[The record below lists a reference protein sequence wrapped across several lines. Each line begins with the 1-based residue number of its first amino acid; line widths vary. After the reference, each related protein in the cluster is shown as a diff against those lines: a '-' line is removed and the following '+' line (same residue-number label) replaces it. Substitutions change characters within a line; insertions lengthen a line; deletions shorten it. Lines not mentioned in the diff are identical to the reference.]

1 MRRKIIFSLVS
12 LVPAALAGAE
22 VPDTLRN
29 YISIDGVTVYA
40 NRQADHKMHIPQAV
54 HIIGEDRIAQINAQT
69 SADML
74 SADGMITVQKSQQ
87 GGGSPVIRGFES
99 SRVLLVVDGIRL
111 NNLIY
116 RGGHLQNVL
125 SVNPSILERAEIL
138 YGPASVPYGSDAL
151 GGVVAFKTRDPRL
164 SDSSKVL
171 FSGSAFSRYGSVNDE
186 STWHLDFNIGGEK
199 FASYTSLTYGRF
211 GDLRSG
217 RNDNPFMKKDDGYIH
232 RLYKVERADGKDVLI
247 PNTRLWHQP
256 GSGYHQYDLMQ
267 KFLFRPTQDV
277 SHLLNFQ
284 FSNTGDV
291 PRYDRLTDMKGSKP
305 KFAEWYYGPQTRLLA
320 AYTLDMRNSLGA
332 DEATFTLAYQNIKE
346 SRNNRKLNDVWL
358 GTRKENVNIV
368 SLNTDWMKAIG
379 DHSIH
384 AGIDGSLQFLK
395 STAYRTDVDNGERK
409 SLDTRYPDGHNHMHN
424 IDLYV
429 SHFWNITPKL
439 IFSDG
444 LRVGYSTLS
453 STFVS
458 DEFFPFLSREIGTVH
473 QNNATYSLSAGIT
486 YNPTNQWKL
495 AFLLSTGYRVPNI
508 DDIGKVFDSQPGMVV
523 VPNPSIKPEKTINAD
538 INIAHLKSDRLQWE
552 MSMFGTYL
560 FDAIALAPATLGGK
574 EQIEYDGEMSDV
586 FSNRNNRLAYVVGA
600 STSLKVQIIRNL
612 SANATL
618 TYTYGNIIGRHGEE
632 DMPMDH
638 IAPLYGRVGLT
649 FESDNRRILVKCY
662 SLFNGHK
669 PLSRYNLNGEDNI
682 GYATVKGLDGEGL
695 PAWFTLNLKA
705 SYRPNSNVMLQGGIE
720 NILDTEYR
728 TFASGINAP
737 GRNFYA
743 AVRVEF

>member
-164 SDSSKVL
+164 SDSSNVL

-217 RNDNPFMKKDDGYIH
+217 RNDNPFMKKDDSYIH

-409 SLDTRYPDGHNHMHN
+409 SLDTRSPDGHNHMHN

-444 LRVGYSTLS
+444 LRVGYSPLS

-458 DEFFPFLSREIGTVH
+458 DEFFPFLSRMDFIQIGFLH
-473 QNNATYSLSAGIT
+473 QPHGFCLRIIMER
-486 YNPTNQWKL
+486 L
-495 AFLLSTGYRVPNI
+495 RLFML
-508 DDIGKVFDSQPGMVV
+508 KV
-523 VPNPSIKPEKTINAD
+523 
-538 INIAHLKSDRLQWE
+538 KSR
-552 MSMFGTYL
+552 S
-560 FDAIALAPATLGGK
+560 
-574 EQIEYDGEMSDV
+574 V
-586 FSNRNNRLAYVVGA
+586 
-600 STSLKVQIIRNL
+600 SLKLIADFVRTGQFLII
-612 SANATL
+612 
-618 TYTYGNIIGRHGEE
+618 IKE
-632 DMPMDH
+632 
-638 IAPLYGRVGLT
+638 
-649 FESDNRRILVKCY
+649 
-662 SLFNGHK
+662 
-669 PLSRYNLNGEDNI
+669 
-682 GYATVKGLDGEGL
+682 
-695 PAWFTLNLKA
+695 
-705 SYRPNSNVMLQGGIE
+705 
-720 NILDTEYR
+720 
-728 TFASGINAP
+728 
-737 GRNFYA
+737 
-743 AVRVEF
+743 

>member
-12 LVPAALAGAE
+12 LVPAALFGAE

-40 NRQADHKMHIPQAV
+40 NRQEDHKMHIPQAV
-54 HIIGEDRIAQINAQT
+54 HVIGEDRIARINAQT

-217 RNDNPFMKKDDGYIH
+217 RNDNPFMKKDDSYIH

-284 FSNTGDV
+284 FSNTGDL

-486 YNPTNQWKL
+486 YNPTNEWKL

-523 VPNPSIKPEKTINAD
+523 VPNPNIKPEKTINAD

-618 TYTYGNIIGRHGEE
+618 TYT
-632 DMPMDH
+632 
-638 IAPLYGRVGLT
+638 
-649 FESDNRRILVKCY
+649 
-662 SLFNGHK
+662 
-669 PLSRYNLNGEDNI
+669 
-682 GYATVKGLDGEGL
+682 
-695 PAWFTLNLKA
+695 
-705 SYRPNSNVMLQGGIE
+705 
-720 NILDTEYR
+720 
-728 TFASGINAP
+728 
-737 GRNFYA
+737 
-743 AVRVEF
+743 